1 MKLFN
6 KNGEGKKK
14 FKKDNLFILLSAAV
28 LGNLAYTMWGVIT
41 AVILHPENLY
51 FWALVVCNG
60 IAIFGMLWLMR
71 DYTARRKEEKA
82 LEKDNNDIK

>member
-6 KNGEGKKK
+6 NNGEGKKK

-82 LEKDNNDIK
+82 LENKGGIK

>member
-14 FKKDNLFILLSAAV
+14 FKKDNLFILLSAVV

-82 LEKDNNDIK
+82 LENKGEIK

>member
-41 AVILHPENLY
+41 AVILHPEKPY

-82 LEKDNNDIK
+82 LENKEVIK